1 MKNQKRTI
9 FRFTFFYENEK
20 RMKGLKIQRKNL
32 LKMKMVAKSV
42 CRKYNSFFDLK
53 TKRILKIFYFS

>member
-1 MKNQKRTI
+1 MKNKKRTI

-53 TKRILKIFYFS
+53 AKRILKNFYFS